1 VAERPV
7 AGLGQCGRLA
17 VAGGGDGGGEIGQ
30 LIVGEIPQSA
40 GGRSAQLVCQG
51 GEGIHGRVVSATVPM
66 RALVSSP
73 EPPYVE
79 LAEVADPE
87 PRSDHAVVSVQAI
100 SLNRGEVRRLE
111 RMEAGTVSGW
121 DLAGTVSWPATDGSG
136 PKAGARVVGLKD
148 VGAWAEQVAVPAEYL
163 AELPAAV
170 SFEQAATLPVA
181 GLTAL
186 RALEIGG
193 YVVGKRVLI
202 TGASGGVGRF
212 AIQLAKLAGAHV
224 TAIARRTEGLTELG
238 ADEILPELSHDGD
251 TFDVILDAIGGPVLG
266 AALQRVAPRG
276 TVISFAA
283 TVTEPVSY
291 PTRELFSRAPG
302 AQLHGFYLFDDVAH
316 TRSCGR
322 DLRRLADLVAADR
335 LDCQIDLTT
344 SWTEAAGA
352 IQALLDRRVA
362 GKAVLTLD

>member
-1 VAERPV
+1 
-7 AGLGQCGRLA
+7 
-17 VAGGGDGGGEIGQ
+17 
-30 LIVGEIPQSA
+30 
-40 GGRSAQLVCQG
+40 
-51 GEGIHGRVVSATVPM
+51 M
-66 RALVSSP
+66 RALVSHP
-73 EPPYVE
+73 DRPHLE
-79 LAEVADPE
+79 LAEVTEPE
-87 PRSDHAVVSVQAI
+87 PRSDHAVVSVKAI

-111 RMEAGTVSGW
+111 RMAAGTIAGW

-148 VGAWAEQVAVPAEYL
+148 VGAWAEQVAVPTEAL
-163 AELPAAV
+163 AELPDGI

-186 RALEIGG
+186 RSLEIGG

-224 TAIARRTEGLTELG
+224 TAIARRTDGLAELG
-238 ADEILPELSHDGD
+238 ADEVLPELSSDGE

-276 TVISFAA
+276 SVISFAA

-302 AQLHGFYLFDDVAH
+302 AQLHGLYIFDELAH
-316 TRSCGR
+316 TRTAAA
-322 DLRRLADLVAADR
+322 DLRRLADLVAAER
-335 LDCQIDLTT
+335 LDCQIDLTA

-352 IQALLDRRVA
+352 VQALLDRRVA
-362 GKAVLTLD
+362 GKAVLTVD